1 MDAAEAKIEEKV
13 GCEREGEREEG
24 ESCSCA
30 VMQGGHG
37 SAGELA
43 FPRLCDA
50 ARLASYCTMLRDR
63 STICN
68 NLETEA
74 GRIWTNRLHSSSWCI
89 RHTSQY
95 RLRDILCKK

>member
-1 MDAAEAKIEEKV
+1 MDAAEATTEEKV
-13 GCEREGEREEG
+13 GCVREGEREEV

-50 ARLASYCTMLRDR
+50 ARLASY
-63 STICN
+63 
-68 NLETEA
+68 
-74 GRIWTNRLHSSSWCI
+74 
-89 RHTSQY
+89 
-95 RLRDILCKK
+95 